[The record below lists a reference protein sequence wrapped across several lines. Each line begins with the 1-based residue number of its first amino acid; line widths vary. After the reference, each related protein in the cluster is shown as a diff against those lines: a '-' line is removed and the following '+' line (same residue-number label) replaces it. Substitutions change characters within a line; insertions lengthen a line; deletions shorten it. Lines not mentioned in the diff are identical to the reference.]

1 MRALEDRT
9 AAALARLGGRG
20 SFAPLTAREAEVA
33 ALVAKGLANK
43 QISERLHLSTRTAEN
58 HVENICN
65 KLGFN
70 SRSQIAAWAAGK
82 GHAP

>member
-1 MRALEDRT
+1 MRGLEER
-9 AAALARLGGRG
+9 AGAALARLGGKG
-20 SFAPLTAREAEVA
+20 NFAPLTAREAEVA
-33 ALVAKGLANK
+33 ALVAEGLANR

-82 GHAP
+82 GLA